1 MSGKGNALGF
11 IETVGLAAAVAAADA
26 ACKAA
31 NVSLIGREISKGY
44 GYVTVK
50 ISGEVGAVKAGLAAA
65 KAASERVNRVWSMD
79 LIPRPAAGLGDV
91 LVWNRET
98 RGADRWREER
108 AGEEAPQEP
117 APEPEVP
124 EVPAEEPPSV
134 PEPEGPAPEEPQD
147 ETPVPESPGE
157 PREEPEGTEPEESPE
172 EPEEPEGV
180 EPEAPAPE
188 PGGVRA
194 PRRRGKRR

>member
-65 KAASERVNRVWSMD
+65 KAASERVNRVWSVD

-134 PEPEGPAPEEPQD
+134 PEPEGPAPEEPED

-188 PGGVRA
+188 PVGVRA

>member
-134 PEPEGPAPEEPQD
+134 PEPEGPAPEEPED
-147 ETPVPESPGE
+147 ETPVPGE

>member
-1 MSGKGNALGF
+1 MSGQKNALGF

-31 NVSLIGREISKGY
+31 DVRLIGREISKGY

-50 ISGEVGAVKAGLAAA
+50 LAGDVGAVKAALAAA
-65 KAASERVNRVWSMD
+65 KAASEKVNRVWSLD

-108 AGEEAPQEP
+108 VAGEAPQEP

-134 PEPEGPAPEEPQD
+134 PEPEGPAPEEQED

>member
-50 ISGEVGAVKAGLAAA
+50 IVGEVGAVKAGLAAA

-108 AGEEAPQEP
+108 AAEEAPQEL

-124 EVPAEEPPSV
+124 EVPAEGPPSV
-134 PEPEGPAPEEPQD
+134 PEPEGPAPEEPED
-147 ETPVPESPGE
+147 EAPVSELPGE
-157 PREEPEGTEPEESPE
+157 PKEEPEGAESEESPE

-188 PGGVRA
+188 SGGVRA

>member
-65 KAASERVNRVWSMD
+65 KAASERVNRVWSVD

-134 PEPEGPAPEEPQD
+134 PEPEGPAPEEPED
-147 ETPVPESPGE
+147 ETPVLESPGE

-188 PGGVRA
+188 PVGVRA

>member
-50 ISGEVGAVKAGLAAA
+50 IVGEVGAVKAGLAAA

-108 AGEEAPQEP
+108 AAEEAPQEL
-117 APEPEVP
+117 A
-124 EVPAEEPPSV
+124 
-134 PEPEGPAPEEPQD
+134 PEPEGPAPEEPED
-147 ETPVPESPGE
+147 EAPVSELPGE
-157 PREEPEGTEPEESPE
+157 SKEESEGAEPEEGPD
-172 EPEEPEGV
+172 PEGKV
-180 EPEAPAPE
+180 IAPDF
-188 PGGVRA
+188 GGPRA
-194 PRRRGKRR
+194 PRRRTKRR